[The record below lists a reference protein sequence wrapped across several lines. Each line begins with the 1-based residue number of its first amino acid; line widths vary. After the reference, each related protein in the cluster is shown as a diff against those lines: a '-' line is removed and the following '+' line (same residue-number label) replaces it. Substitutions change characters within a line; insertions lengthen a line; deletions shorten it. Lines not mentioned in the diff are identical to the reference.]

1 MSVTMSIHTT
11 KGSSLRP
18 GWKSALDITCI
29 LLSLPVWLPLMILL
43 MLVTRIASPGPIFY
57 RQERIGFGGR
67 HFFIW
72 KFRTMKLSA
81 ETQVHERHFEE
92 LMRVDCPMTKLDV
105 YGDPR
110 LAPFGRILRAS
121 GLDELPQIFNVLRGE
136 MSLVGPRPCTPNEF
150 AHYEPWQRER
160 VNGLPG
166 LTGYWQVN
174 GKNKT
179 TFNEMIA
186 MDLFYLENVSI
197 LLDLKIMLKT
207 GAVIAGQLFEFQR
220 AAQTQSR
227 QSGNRRSP
235 PTTTSKFPSVFLL
248 PVSTAAAQFQSW
260 LLETAS
266 SVWYLVRS
274 LCSRVEH
281 AAVAL
286 VTLLL
291 ALCQQ
296 GKVPEQAGAL
306 AEQAGG
312 LAERT
317 FATSLVATSFVTPA
331 LTETTNFYV
340 DMQHV
345 SPSPPVVAQTRKG
358 KFGLSANA
366 KRSLSR
372 AQTPHQKAPAPR
384 IGRAIDRE
392 WHRLVAARKSV
403 HSAFARLI
411 RDANPQQSKQ
421 RHRKQRLN

>member
-1 MSVTMSIHTT
+1 MSVTMSIRATT
-11 KGSSLRP
+11 GSILRP

-186 MDLFYLENVSI
+186 MDLFYLENVSM

-207 GAVIAGQLFEFQR
+207 GAVIAGQLFESQP
-220 AAQTQSR
+220 AAHTHR
-227 QSGNRRSP
+227 VGRVETVVHRRRR
-235 PTTTSKFPSVFLL
+235 FPSFL
-248 PVSTAAAQFQSW
+248 
-260 LLETAS
+260 
-266 SVWYLVRS
+266 R
-274 LCSRVEH
+274 CSYC
-281 AAVAL
+281 L
-286 VTLLL
+286 
-291 ALCQQ
+291 
-296 GKVPEQAGAL
+296 
-306 AEQAGG
+306 
-312 LAERT
+312 
-317 FATSLVATSFVTPA
+317 
-331 LTETTNFYV
+331 
-340 DMQHV
+340 
-345 SPSPPVVAQTRKG
+345 
-358 KFGLSANA
+358 
-366 KRSLSR
+366 
-372 AQTPHQKAPAPR
+372 
-384 IGRAIDRE
+384 
-392 WHRLVAARKSV
+392 
-403 HSAFARLI
+403 
-411 RDANPQQSKQ
+411 
-421 RHRKQRLN
+421 